1 MNLLSLAARGGVFM
15 IPIVVCL
22 WLGLAVAIERWLV
35 LRRARRNTDR
45 LLGSIRGV
53 LAHGEITGA
62 LLLCDRTPGPV
73 ASILKAAIER
83 RERPRTEIREAIESE
98 GKAQLYH
105 LQNRIGVLATIAG
118 AAPLLGF
125 LGTVTGMIRAFM
137 QVQRLAGSVDAAALA
152 GGIWEALVTTAAGL
166 LVGVLALVAH
176 NYLVGKVERLVY
188 EMETSSAR
196 LLSVLHAGEGEL

>member
-1 MNLLSLAARGGVFM
+1 MSLLSLTARGGVFM
-15 IPIVVCL
+15 LPFVVCL
-22 WLGLAVAIERWLV
+22 WLGRGVAIVRWLV
-35 LRRARRNTDR
+35 LRRAKRNSDR
-45 LLGSIRGV
+45 LLGSFRGV
-53 LAHGEITGA
+53 MAHGEITGA

-83 RERPRTEIREAIESE
+83 RERPRMEIREAIESE

-105 LQNRIGVLATIAG
+105 LQNRLGILATIAG

-137 QVQRLAGSVDAAALA
+137 QVERLAGSVDAAALA

-166 LVGVLALVAH
+166 LVGVLALVVH

-196 LLSVLHAGEGEL
+196 LLNVLHAGEGEL

>member
-1 MNLLSLAARGGVFM
+1 M
-15 IPIVVCL
+15 IPIVICL

-35 LRRARRNTDR
+35 LRRARKNTDR
-45 LLGSIRGV
+45 LLGSIRGA
-53 LAHGEITGA
+53 LAHGEIAGA
-62 LLLCDRTPGPV
+62 LVLCDRTPGPV
-73 ASILKAAIER
+73 ASILKEAIGKR
-83 RERPRTEIREAIESE
+83 GQPRTEIREAIESE

-105 LQNRIGVLATIAG
+105 LENRLGILATIAG

-125 LGTVTGMIRAFM
+125 LGTVAGMIRAFM
-137 QVQRLAGSVDAAALA
+137 QVERLAGSVDAAALA

-166 LVGVLALVAH
+166 LVGVLALVVH

-196 LLSVLHAGEGEL
+196 LLDVLSPGEGER